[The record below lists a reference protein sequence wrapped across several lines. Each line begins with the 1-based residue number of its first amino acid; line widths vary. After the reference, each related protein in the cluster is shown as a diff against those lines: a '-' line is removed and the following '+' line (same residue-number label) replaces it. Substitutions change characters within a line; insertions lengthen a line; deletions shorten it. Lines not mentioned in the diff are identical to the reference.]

1 MRGFR
6 SSWTAVVGM
15 RLLGRL
21 VYISSKLWACPGPS
35 GTHCRISFANQTSCN
50 VHCEGSMSVE
60 KASSL
65 VSSLNSHV
73 GFVACLFVCCV
84 SFSLSY
90 LPFSIDLGKAGSLAS
105 WFVPLLTQNQA
116 DTGLRCHCARPYLP
130 GLATSTSLSAQND
143 VISCV
148 PFVTP

>member
-21 VYISSKLWACPGPS
+21 VYIPSKLWACPGPS
-35 GTHCRISFANQTSCN
+35 GTHCRICVNQTSCN
-50 VHCEGSMSVE
+50 KHCEGSTSVE
-60 KASSL
+60 KASSP
-65 VSSLNSHV
+65 VSSLNSPV

-116 DTGLRCHCARPYLP
+116 DTGLPLTLCKALP
-130 GLATSTSLSAQND
+130 ACLGHEHFSECPT
-143 VISCV
+143 
-148 PFVTP
+148 